1 MKKLIYTLILLL
13 SLHSVHAQVQAN
25 TELKNLINQSF
36 SYFPKIKEV
45 QNNIET
51 AKEQLDIAQT
61 KLPTVDAN
69 ASYNYVMP
77 KITLPLEVDGKKQEF
92 QFAPVHNGNVNIS
105 ADYMLF
111 DFGRLKAN
119 VEKAK
124 TDLKY
129 AQHNVDYTKTQ
140 LAYQVANI
148 YYNIIYLQK
157 AISIQDTVLAFLNE
171 NKRIT
176 ESKLRNG
183 DAIKVD
189 LLNIQAQVD
198 IESNRKV
205 DLQNSLQKQINLL
218 EYTTGLTSTT
228 GSVFDFDIPLKDV
241 LSALSEA
248 QNNNLDYVLAKDKI
262 NQSLTDVEVAKMS
275 DKPSVSVGAATGF
288 KNGYVPNVNELRY
301 NYAAGVTFKLP
312 IYDGGKTKRQVKL
325 AQTIVRQNELA
336 IETLNSSYKRDIEQ
350 ALTDVTSNM
359 ERIKNTEGQIE
370 QAKSAEDIT
379 ASRYKNGIATN
390 LELTNASTNLQKVLL
405 TRLQYNYQLC
415 LAKVELSRLMG
426 YQYW

>member
-1 MKKLIYTLILLL
+1 
-13 SLHSVHAQVQAN
+13 
-25 TELKNLINQSF
+25 
-36 SYFPKIKEV
+36 
-45 QNNIET
+45 
-51 AKEQLDIAQT
+51 
-61 KLPTVDAN
+61 
-69 ASYNYVMP
+69 MP